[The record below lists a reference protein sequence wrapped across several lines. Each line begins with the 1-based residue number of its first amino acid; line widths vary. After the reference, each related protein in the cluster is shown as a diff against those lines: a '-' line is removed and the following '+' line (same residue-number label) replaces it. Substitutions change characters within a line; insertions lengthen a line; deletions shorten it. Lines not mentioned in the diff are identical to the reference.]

1 MIEQLLDQPVRRFL
15 DELASAAPA
24 PGGGS
29 IAALSGAMAAG
40 LLTMVCDL
48 TIGKKQY
55 AEFDDEM
62 RALRE
67 RSEALRAD
75 GIKVEMALDPSEKLG
90 KQFKHADRRGI
101 PFALV
106 LGPDDLARGEVAIK
120 NLRTGEQRS
129 VARAAVAAV
138 LQGL

>member
-1 MIEQLLDQPVRRFL
+1 MSEQLLDQPVRRFL

-67 RSEALRAD
+67 RTEALRA
-75 GIKVEMALDPSEKLG
+75 E
-90 KQFKHADRRGI
+90 
-101 PFALV
+101 
-106 LGPDDLARGEVAIK
+106 
-120 NLRTGEQRS
+120 
-129 VARAAVAAV
+129 
-138 LQGL
+138 LQGLPKADVNVFNLLSAVNKLRRPPDADGASRRAA

>member
-1 MIEQLLDQPVRRFL
+1 MKLPGNLKIGGHSMSEQLLDQPVRRFL

-55 AEFDDEM
+55 AEFDDEV
-62 RALRE
+62 RVLRK
-67 RSEALRAD
+67 RSEALRA
-75 GIKVEMALDPSEKLG
+75 ELQNLA
-90 KQFKHADRRGI
+90 QADVDV
-101 PFALV
+101 FNH
-106 LGPDDLARGEVAIK
+106 LA
-120 NLRTGEQRS
+120 
-129 VARAAVAAV
+129 AAYK
-138 LQGL
+138 